1 MLEAL
6 SSFSWFRTAQKFDFK
21 LEQNTDRSL
30 SSNLESLLTYVWRAC
45 YSFPC
50 ALCAREAYCPR
61 EFGLNTTCY
70 SLLVSD
76 HLSGC
81 TSGLGGDGARATC
94 TELEIKSLCFSDVQV
109 RLQCC
114 EPALSGLVRIVTPHP
129 PMTSGSEVPPAN
141 TPLSTI
147 NMSSPLPLQDW
158 NQAFM
163 LSTPVRPTSRH
174 TPSKTNWKLGT
185 AQVRVRLNQSQ

>member
-1 MLEAL
+1 MD
-6 SSFSWFRTAQKFDFK
+6 S
-21 LEQNTDRSL
+21 SL
-30 SSNLESLLTYVWRAC
+30 SYEWQAC

-50 ALCAREAYCPR
+50 ALCAREVCCPR
-61 EFGLNTTCY
+61 EFGHTTTCC
-70 SLLVSD
+70 SLQVSD
-76 HLSGC
+76 HLSGF
-81 TSGLGGDGARATC
+81 TSGLDGDGARATC
-94 TELEIKSLCFSDVQV
+94 TELEINSLCFSGVQV

-114 EPALSGLVRIVTPHP
+114 ELALSGLVRTVTPHP

-185 AQVRVRLNQSQ
+185 AQVRVRLHQSQ

>member
-1 MLEAL
+1 M
-6 SSFSWFRTAQKFDFK
+6 STRVGD
-21 LEQNTDRSL
+21 
-30 SSNLESLLTYVWRAC
+30 
-45 YSFPC
+45 
-50 ALCAREAYCPR
+50 
-61 EFGLNTTCY
+61 NTTCC

-76 HLSGC
+76 HLSGF
-81 TSGLGGDGARATC
+81 TSGLGGDDARTTC
-94 TELEIKSLCFSDVQV
+94 PELEISSLCFPGVRV

-114 EPALSGLVRIVTPHP
+114 KLALSELVRTATPHP
-129 PMTSGSEVPPAN
+129 PMTSGKEVPPAN

-185 AQVRVRLNQSQ
+185 AQVCVRLHQSQFISVQIKS